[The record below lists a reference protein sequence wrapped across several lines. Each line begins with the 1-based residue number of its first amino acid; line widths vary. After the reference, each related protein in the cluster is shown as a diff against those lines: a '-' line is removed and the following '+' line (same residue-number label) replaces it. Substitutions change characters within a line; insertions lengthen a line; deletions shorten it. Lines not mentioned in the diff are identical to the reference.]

1 MIIVLKLRQ
10 AELLWWKLGGE
21 GEVNLPEHPCEAPP
35 NPKLFWQWGSL
46 TSLPVLCDLGQV
58 PLPFWTSVSPSI
70 KWDVKPIVL
79 WGLFLSGSHIPGVC
93 VSPPL
98 ETKASEAWFCRS
110 PGPGRGNSWGQAGQ
124 LPIVQERRRR
134 RCMVLSK
141 VTAGWAWLGAS
152 SSPAICASF
161 LQSAGGWGWE
171 GADGAQGQTATW
183 WAGEGLPEKEPG
195 KSPVVS
201 SWVLNSFHPP
211 FPHLLFQRSREGR
224 IYRPGSS

>member
-21 GEVNLPEHPCEAPP
+21 GEVQPARVPYEAPP
-35 NPKLFWQWGSL
+35 NTKLCWQWGSL
-46 TSLPVLCDLGQV
+46 TSLTVLCDLGQV
-58 PLPFWTSVSPSI
+58 LLPSWTALSPSL

-79 WGLFLSGSHIPGVC
+79 CLSSPGDKDLR
-93 VSPPL
+93 S
-98 ETKASEAWFCRS
+98 WFCRS

-161 LQSAGGWGWE
+161 LQSAGGRGGRLR

-183 WAGEGLPEKEPG
+183 WAGEGLLEKEPG
-195 KSPVVS
+195 KSPVAS
-201 SWVLNSFHPP
+201 PWVLNSFHPP
-211 FPHLLFQRSREGR
+211 FPHLLFQSSREGR